1 MATSSP
7 NTGRPIR
14 PLVETEAPR
23 PVREAVI
30 VLERLLKILYPE
42 EPSLDILTVRNILE
56 RYPLTEL
63 GAPALAAIEQSRR
76 IVRAR
81 ADYEQI
87 GLGEFH
93 IGLIYLYW
101 DDCRAAANQFALARQ
116 PWMLVNDTAAI
127 CLSHYAQGLG
137 LFHSYHNEA
146 AMLQYGRAERLLGRL
161 ASARVERLQALE
173 KEMRPLLTIAQ
184 ATLRESLWPA
194 EQRPVETLQAGYL
207 TVPPATITA
216 GPPPDGSPATAERP
230 EWTRRVSMPVSKLP
244 GGLGDTSRAPVPG
257 HVSIDERFAWYRI
270 HEKKDNFLPYVA
282 PGAWVLADREVDE
295 RLSGGGEHV
304 VVGSSRPGL
313 GSILVQP
320 ALHSSATPYY
330 YLGYRQAANGETGA
344 ATLVLEE
351 SGRPVAEDVLVLA
364 VVDGFWYGLGD
375 HAPPGEQ

>member
-14 PLVETEAPR
+14 PLVETDAPR

-207 TVPPATITA
+207 TVPPVMSTA
-216 GPPPDGSPATAERP
+216 GPPPDGSTAAADRP
-230 EWTRRVSMPVSKLP
+230 EWARRVSMPVSKLP
-244 GGLGDTSRAPVPG
+244 GSLGDAPHAPVPG
-257 HVSIDERFAWYRI
+257 HVAIDERFVWYRI
-270 HEKKDNFLPYVA
+270 NEKKDNFLPHVA
-282 PGAWVLADREVDE
+282 PGAWLLADREVDE

-313 GSILVQP
+313 GSIIVQP
-320 ALHSSATPYY
+320 VLHSSATPYY
-330 YLGYRQAANGETGA
+330 YLGYRQATNGETSA
-344 ATLVLEE
+344 ATIILEE
-351 SGRPVAEDVLVLA
+351 SSRPIAEDVLVLA

-375 HAPPGEQ
+375 RARPGEQ